1 MTIASETVSVSY
13 NGNGVTT
20 AFSVTFPFFEIV
32 VEAITSGVVTT
43 QSVGTHYTVT
53 GGNGSTGTV
62 TMLTA
67 PASGTVLRIRRVTS
81 RLQDTDYVEN
91 DPFPAETHEMTIDRA
106 HMILIEFAAHM
117 DKLRAL
123 GPDDGAPSELTIASG
138 VITPTGS
145 YHAVD
150 TQADAATDDLDTIT
164 ATGAKDG
171 DFLILR
177 AAHADRTVVVKNGTG
192 NIILSDDY
200 EMSTLSRLCVL
211 MYVEAIESWVELNG
225 IPGPQGE
232 QGEPGLNGAG
242 SGDVVGPAS
251 STDNALA
258 AFDGTTGK
266 LLENTTVTWNGS
278 NFIVSRAVAGGAATV
293 QIRRAT
299 DPGGNHEVGQLI
311 FEGLDSGATNT
322 QIARISGTWTDRTDT
337 SEDAAILF
345 STIIA
350 GTLAERFRLGH
361 GLYRASITGGDKGS
375 GTINVDAVYEADS
388 RVLTQAGGTLATGWS
403 ADVYDRGTVTT
414 TAQTPTFAEGNLQKM
429 TRNGAFTL
437 NPPSSGNGHI
447 TILVTN
453 GASASTLTTSSF
465 TKVNTDALTSTSGD
479 DFLFHI
485 TKIDTFS
492 RLYVEAL
499 Q

>member
-62 TMLTA
+62 TMLAA

-211 MYVEAIESWVELNG
+211 MYVEAISSWVELNG

-232 QGEPGLNGAG
+232 PGAPGLNGEG
-242 SGDVVGPAS
+242 SGDMV
-251 STDNALA
+251 
-258 AFDGTTGK
+258 
-266 LLENTTVTWNGS
+266 
-278 NFIVSRAVAGGAATV
+278 AATY
-293 QIRRAT
+293 
-299 DPGGNHEVGQLI
+299 DPTSVEGDAFAMDNMVEGANTKILTSTERTLI
-311 FEGLDSGATNT
+311 ASALQASAIGVTLQGYDA
-322 QIARISGTWTDRTDT
+322 DT
-337 SEDAAILF
+337 LKADVADTLTAGFDA
-345 STIIA
+345 S
-350 GTLAERFRLGH
+350 
-361 GLYRASITGGDKGS
+361 
-375 GTINVDAVYEADS
+375 
-388 RVLTQAGGTLATGWS
+388 
-403 ADVYDRGTVTT
+403 VYDRGTVTT
-414 TAQTPTFAEGNLQKM
+414 TAQTPTFAQGNLQKM

-465 TKVNTDALTSTSGD
+465 TKVNTDALTNTSGD